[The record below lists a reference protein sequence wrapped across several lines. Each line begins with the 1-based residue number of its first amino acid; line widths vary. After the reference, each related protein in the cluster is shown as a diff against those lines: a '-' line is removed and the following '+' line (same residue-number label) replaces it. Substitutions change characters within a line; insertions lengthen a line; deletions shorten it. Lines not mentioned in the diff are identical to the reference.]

1 MSRVLWASVAAAGL
15 AWALGPFATGY
26 LHRLKFGQQVRTD
39 GPRSHAVKQGTP
51 TMGGSIFIAA
61 FTLVSV
67 TVTALGPE
75 RYAPHGDALVR
86 LGLVL
91 LGALGYGALGFWDD
105 YRKVVLKQP
114 LGLRAREKL
123 LGQGLIAM
131 VVAWVALER
140 LGLSTWLRL
149 PFGLGEI
156 EAGIWYVPLLILLML
171 GAANGVNLTDGLD
184 GLAAGTSVIVFST
197 YALIAYAAGTVELAI
212 FSAAVAGACAG
223 FLRMNYHPARVF
235 MGDTGSLALGGGLGV
250 LAVLTKTELVLLLVG
265 GLFVIETLSVVIQV
279 VSFQT
284 TGRRVLR
291 MSPLHHHFELAGWT
305 ELQVVHR
312 FWMAAAGLAAL
323 GLVSMMWG
331 GV

>member
-1 MSRVLWASVAAAGL
+1 LRVLWASVAAGGL
-15 AWALGPFATGY
+15 AWVLGPFATGY
-26 LHRLKFGQQVRTD
+26 LRRLKFGQQVRDD
-39 GPRSHAVKQGTP
+39 GPSAHAAKQGTP
-51 TMGGSIFIAA
+51 TMGGIIFITA

-67 TVTALGPE
+67 AFALWGPE
-75 RYAPHGDALVR
+75 RYAPHGDSLVR

-105 YRKVVLKQP
+105 YRKVVLRKP

-123 LGQGLIAM
+123 FGQGLIAA

-140 LGLSTWLRL
+140 LGLSTWLHL
-149 PFGLGEI
+149 PFGSGGV
-156 EAGIWYVPLLILLML
+156 EAGAWYPPLLLVIML
-171 GAANGVNLTDGLD
+171 GTSNGVNLTDGLD
-184 GLAAGTSVIVFST
+184 GLAAGTSVIVFGT
-197 YALIAYAAGTVELAI
+197 YALIAYAAGTTELAI

-223 FLRMNYHPARVF
+223 FLRLNYHPARVF

-250 LAVLTKTELVLLLVG
+250 LAVLTKTELVLPLVG

-279 VSFQT
+279 VAFQS
-284 TGRRVLR
+284 TGRRVFR

-312 FWMAAAGLAAL
+312 FWLAAAALAAL
-323 GLVSMMWG
+323 GLAGMMWG
-331 GV
+331 GA